1 MVVKQGLSRIM
12 KLRMLGIAVLPLF
25 AGCSSFFANQEAAP
39 VVSLEA
45 RQPIT
50 KGHHTVLL
58 GETLYAIAWE
68 YGHDYRDLAAANH
81 IAPPY
86 RIYPGQK
93 IALNSELRVVKKR
106 SSVAEQSMP
115 TTKIAKVT
123 APDKSLIKTEVPVA
137 TAMAGAWRW
146 PAQGKVIKAFST
158 KEYAFNKGLDI
169 AGTLGAPIYAAQ
181 NGKVVYSG
189 GGLRGYGQ
197 LVIIKHN
204 DAFLSAY
211 AHNHRLLVKE
221 GDPIKQGQVIAEMGQ
236 SDTDRV
242 KLHFEIRKNGQPVNP
257 TLFLPKLAV

>member
-1 MVVKQGLSRIM
+1 M
-12 KLRMLGIAVLPLF
+12 KLRMLTIAVLPLF
-25 AGCSSFFANQEAAP
+25 AGCGSFFANQEAAP

-50 KGHHTVLL
+50 KGHHTVLP

-68 YGHDYRDLAAANH
+68 YGHDYRDLAAAND

-93 IALNSELRVVKKR
+93 IVLNSELRVVKR
-106 SSVAEQSMP
+106 PTVTEQSIP
-115 TTKIAKVT
+115 TIAVAKTTV
-123 APDKSLIKTEVPVA
+123 PDKPLIKVEVPA
-137 TAMAGAWRW
+137 TTAMAGAWRW

-169 AGTLGAPIYAAQ
+169 AGSLGAPIYAAQ

-197 LVIIKHN
+197 LLIIKHN
-204 DAFLSAY
+204 DTFLSAY

-221 GDPIKQGQVIAEMGQ
+221 GESIKQGQVIAQMGQ

-242 KLHFEIRKNGQPVNP
+242 KLHFEIRKNGQPVDP
-257 TLFLPKLAV
+257 SLFLPKLAV

>member
-1 MVVKQGLSRIM
+1 M
-12 KLRMLGIAVLPLF
+12 KLRMLAVAILPLLS
-25 AGCSSFFANQEAAP
+25 GCSSFWGNQEAAP

-45 RQPIT
+45 RQPVT
-50 KGHHTVLL
+50 KGHHTVLP

-81 IAPPY
+81 ISAPY

-93 IALNSELRVVKKR
+93 IALNSQLRVVKRASGTK
-106 SSVAEQSMP
+106 QSIP
-115 TTKIAKVT
+115 KATIAKET
-123 APDKSLIKTEVPVA
+123 LSQEPLIKVEVPMN
-137 TAMAGAWRW
+137 TTTLGAWRW
-146 PAQGKVIKAFST
+146 PANGKVIKAFST

-169 AGTLGAPIYAAQ
+169 AGTLGAPVYAAQ

-197 LVIIKHN
+197 LLIIKHN
-204 DAFLSAY
+204 DTFLSAY

-221 GDPIKQGQVIAEMGQ
+221 GDAIKQGQVIAEMGQ
-236 SDTDRV
+236 SDADRV

-257 TLFLPKLAV
+257 NLYLPKITV